1 MNTSSVQKLDQ
12 STANAFTKLSSQRTW
27 LLLVLVALV
36 AIGVRVPN
44 LDADPPAW
52 YIPHDVGLQIDE
64 GYKTLDARNRILFGD
79 THWNAN
85 DGYPGWSKG
94 SPFTQQSYY
103 LAFKAWG
110 LELASA
116 RLVSVMVFS
125 GFLVMLVAVVSR
137 YLSAGAA
144 LLAATMLAVDPALF
158 SFSRVALFEIDLIL
172 FTYTGLF
179 LLTLVK
185 PHQHVL
191 AIAILA
197 VAGLT
202 AALAVKMSGLVYV
215 APACAM
221 IALAF
226 AFDER
231 FARFRTRRSL
241 VIVGLLSLAGL
252 LVLFLARGIWMRR
265 VAGGVSEIIAHPQVV
280 LWNNIAE
287 LSPLLIT
294 TAYLCLIHTILA
306 DSQILRR
313 NLFRMALVATVVLV
327 PILLNLFGYN
337 PPRYSVP
344 IVPAAILVIVD
355 WFYRQQTSK
364 QTLRS
369 WAALTRLERY
379 TIIVLVVMIVQS
391 LLSVVNSYLVV
402 ALLLGENA
410 GLSKDAML
418 WAYPVLALI
427 VLGLIYRNRNY
438 LRGDQLKACIVASF
452 FGYLTMS
459 MVITG
464 TKFAAPSFDSQ
475 TVRSNLERYVP
486 GGKSVAGDWAPFL
499 AAESDIP
506 ALYVNW
512 AVNRAE
518 GIERIR
524 PDYFLVSD
532 IGNDRMSL
540 EIIGANP
547 RVTVGKPIPL
557 GNYYRA
563 DIKLYPLTYLAN

>member
-294 TAYLCLIHTILA
+294 TAYLCLIHTIAA

-313 NLFRMALVATVVLV
+313 NLFRMALAATVVLAPV
-327 PILLNLFGYN
+327 LLNLFGYN

-355 WFYRQQTSK
+355 WFYRQQTEK
-364 QTLRS
+364 QTLRP
-369 WAALTRLERY
+369 WNALSRVERCS
-379 TIIVLVVMIVQS
+379 IIVLVVMIVQS
-391 LLSVVNSYLVV
+391 LLSVVNSYLVA
-402 ALLLGENA
+402 ALFRENA
-410 GLSKDAML
+410 GLNKDTML
-418 WAYPVLALI
+418 WVYPVLALI

-438 LRGDQLKACIVASF
+438 PRGDQLKACIVASLL
-452 FGYLTMS
+452 GYLAMS

-486 GGKSVAGDWAPFL
+486 AGKSVAGDWAPFF
-499 AAESDIP
+499 AAESRIP

-512 AVNRAE
+512 IINRAE
-518 GIERIR
+518 GIEKIR
-524 PDYFLVSD
+524 PDYFLFSD
-532 IGNDRMSL
+532 IWNDQTSL
-540 EIIGANP
+540 AAIQQNPAVIVGAP
-547 RVTVGKPIPL
+547 VDL
-557 GNYYRA
+557 GHYYRA
-563 DIKLYPLTYLAN
+563 DIRLYPLTYIGD